1 MSTYII
7 AGLIALAVI
16 AGLRHYIKQ
25 KGSCGD
31 CDCACPIKD
40 EMGKTTK
47 INQKSS

>member
-31 CDCACPIKD
+31 CDCACPVKE
-40 EMGKTTK
+40 EMHKH
-47 INQKSS
+47 QKLS